1 MSRPTT
7 PHGISPRGSYVNL
20 LEGRE
25 EGAFSPSKIEKERLR
40 AEAEVN
46 AALLKDKEG
55 DKKKEEAPVSAG
67 SPGESMPSPNCPN
80 ETTGVELILSPPHPQ
95 LLRGVHHDD
104 GRQQVRRLGQSVH
117 NDLPP

>member
-40 AEAEVN
+40 AEAEVK
-46 AALLKDKEG
+46 ASLLKEKDSEKSAR
-55 DKKKEEAPVSAG
+55 KEEPTVPVG
-67 SPGESMPSPNCPN
+67 SSGMYIVQVHTSLVSWY
-80 ETTGVELILSPPHPQ
+80 TRQGDGD
-95 LLRGVHHDD
+95 LL
-104 GRQQVRRLGQSVH
+104 
-117 NDLPP
+117 

>member
-25 EGAFSPSKIEKERLR
+25 EGAFSPSKVEKERLR

-46 AALLKDKEG
+46 ASLLREKEG
-55 DKKKEEAPVSAG
+55 DKKKEEAAPPAG
-67 SPGESMPSPNCPN
+67 SPGKPESPLTS
-80 ETTGVELILSPPHPQ
+80 T
-95 LLRGVHHDD
+95 
-104 GRQQVRRLGQSVH
+104 
-117 NDLPP
+117 